1 MDKLKLFILKHP
13 NRFKYGFAIIDMFLV
28 LIAIKIFINYNNIE
42 VAITE
47 TAQQSQDKTMELGY
61 AQNFQLPYEKSEY
74 AQRFLKHENNMLLPG
89 EFIIKFQD
97 KASMV
102 NTGSTGGD
110 QKGVMKLLTS
120 PQQARQQFLK
130 EKLFPPS
137 SQDQTQ

>member
-1 MDKLKLFILKHP
+1 
-13 NRFKYGFAIIDMFLV
+13 MFLV

-47 TAQQSQDKTMELGY
+47 TAQQSQDKTMELWY

-74 AQRFLKHENNMLLPG
+74 AQRFLKHENNMLLPW
-89 EFIIKFQD
+89 EFIIKLQD
-97 KASMV
+97 KATMV
-102 NTGSTGGD
+102 HTWSASGNE
-110 QKGVMKLLTS
+110 QKEIKLLTT

-137 SQDQTQ
+137 SQNQTQ